1 MVELGD
7 GAVGDEVIRE
17 AEDGGWRDDS
27 GGVGR
32 FDGGEMLEDCGAES
46 AFFDAVLERDDA
58 AEALGED
65 GVEEVGVEGF
75 EITHVVH
82 GSADALRGEG
92 FGCLEGGV
100 ADVAY
105 RDYGHLG
112 ALEEATATAW
122 LELME
127 GRFPIGVDAEAAGV
141 ADDNGS
147 LVRELGGVHHVAELV
162 FVEGRADSEVG
173 DGSEAGEVEGS
184 VVCGAVVAD
193 DAGAVETDDDGKV
206 LEGYIV
212 DDLVVGALHEGGV
225 DVAERL
231 HALGSETCG
240 EGDSVLF
247 GNANV
252 EGTGGHLFHHDV
264 EGAAGGHGGRD
275 ADDAGIVAGEFYDS
289 VTEDILVFE
298 RLSVDV
304 VLDLGSGFG
313 VEASRGVV
321 GDGVAFGGAEAFAFF
336 GDDVEEFGSANGFE
350 LGKDFDKLFD
360 VVTVDGTKIAESE

>member
-1 MVELGD
+1 MV
-7 GAVGDEVIRE
+7 
-17 AEDGGWRDDS
+17 S
-27 GGVGR
+27 
-32 FDGGEMLEDCGAES
+32 
-46 AFFDAVLERDDA
+46 
-58 AEALGED
+58 
-65 GVEEVGVEGF
+65 
-75 EITHVVH
+75 
-82 GSADALRGEG
+82 
-92 FGCLEGGV
+92 
-100 ADVAY
+100 
-105 RDYGHLG
+105 
-112 ALEEATATAW
+112 
-122 LELME
+122 
-127 GRFPIGVDAEAAGV
+127 
-141 ADDNGS
+141 
-147 LVRELGGVHHVAELV
+147 
-162 FVEGRADSEVG
+162 
-173 DGSEAGEVEGS
+173 
-184 VVCGAVVAD
+184 GAVVAD

-336 GDDVEEFGSANGFE
+336 GDDMEEFGSANGFE
-350 LGKDFDKLFD
+350 LGENLNKLFD